1 MGSRVVR
8 IKGPGT
14 FKSLLL
20 FGLLPVVLTA
30 CLGPARMDAPVNDNW
45 QQRRRILDD
54 LSHWQFTGR
63 IGVRDDN
70 ESHSS
75 RIRWQQHDDE
85 YVINLWGAL
94 NVGATEITG
103 SPGGVIL
110 RQEGSE
116 PQRARTPE
124 QLVYDQLG
132 YELPVTE
139 LRYWIKGIPAPDARS
154 TPVFDAANHLIS
166 LQQSGWTI
174 QYLGYTNYQTESL
187 PTRIRIEKAPL
198 RLDFVRL
205 DWTLQ

>member
-1 MGSRVVR
+1 
-8 IKGPGT
+8 
-14 FKSLLL
+14 
-20 FGLLPVVLTA
+20 
-30 CLGPARMDAPVNDNW
+30 MDAPVNENW
-45 QQRRRILDD
+45 QQRQRILEGIE
-54 LSHWQFTGR
+54 HWEFSGR
-63 IGVRDDN
+63 IGVRDDK

-75 RIRWQQHDDE
+75 RIRWQQHDDD
-85 YVINLWGAL
+85 YTINLWGTL
-94 NVGATEITG
+94 NAGATEITG
-103 SPGGVIL
+103 TSTGVVL
-110 RQEGSE
+110 RQRDNVPLS
-116 PQRARTPE
+116 ATTPE

-154 TPVFDAANHLIS
+154 TPAFDAENRLIS
-166 LQQSGWTI
+166 LQQSGWSI